1 MRKIYYSELIQIL
14 ESLRIQ
20 TGDSLLVHSALQFL
34 GQPEYDPT
42 PPGDDFSGVSDGST
56 GSTGS
61 TLSHLSHLP
70 QRPSPGVRMYFDA
83 ICQVI
88 QCKEGSTRSSSPF
101 ESTLP
106 PGSTLLHL
114 PQGTLAVPAF
124 NFGFARGECYDSRS
138 TPSQGMGTFSEF
150 IRQLPEMQRT
160 SHPMQSLAV
169 IGKWAADLVGRD
181 TASAFDTESAFERLL
196 ELDSKLLLLGADIQA
211 VSMVHYS
218 EQRAQVPYRL
228 WKEFTG
234 PVNTK
239 HGQVIKTYQMF
250 VRDMAIDPKL
260 DLAPIQNELEK
271 RGLWHSVTVN
281 YGKISS
287 CLLNDFV
294 RITDELLH
302 ADPWVLVSNRPVRK
316 YSSAP
321 THQAEA
327 S

>member
-1 MRKIYYSELIQIL
+1 LIQIL
-14 ESLRIQ
+14 GSLGIQ

-34 GQPEYDPT
+34 GQPENDPT
-42 PPGDDFSGVSDGST
+42 PPDHDFSGMSDGST
-56 GSTGS
+56 GSTLPHFPHGS
-61 TLSHLSHLP
+61 TLP
-70 QRPSPGVRMYFDA
+70 QWPSPGVRMYFDA

-88 QCKEGSTRSSSPF
+88 QCKKGSTRSSSPQ
-101 ESTLP
+101 
-106 PGSTLLHL
+106 GS
-114 PQGTLAVPAF
+114 LAVPTF

-150 IRQLPEMQRT
+150 VRQLPEMQRT

-181 TASAFDTESAFERLL
+181 TASAFDTGSAFERLL

-218 EQRAQVPYRL
+218 EQRARVPYRF
-228 WKEFTG
+228 WKDFTG
-234 PVNTK
+234 PVRKYSSESSDNTR
-239 HGQVIKTYQMF
+239 HGQVIKTYRMF

-271 RGLWHSVTVN
+271 RGLWHSVTIN

-287 CLLNDFV
+287 FLLSDFV
-294 RITDELLH
+294 TITDELLR
-302 ADPWVLVSNRPVRK
+302 ADPGILVSNRPVP
-316 YSSAP
+316 S
-321 THQAEA
+321 HQAEA